1 MSINNRVYY
10 ASQAVQLRPVSAS
23 GTGFAYWYHPLGVQ
37 SVGMQ
42 TSFSTEQTFQLGT
55 VEIYDNVE
63 TIPEV
68 EVTINKII
76 DSTAPLYLM
85 CMGGSN
91 GIPGAEGQTLVSL
104 SNNRVHFRLG
114 IYGDDKQYI
123 SDNASSSVLCSG
135 MYLSSFNYTFPVDGN
150 ATEEVTLVG
159 NNKFWNT
166 GNIPGV
172 QSANFVAG
180 NIFAPSTNIG
190 GINPS
195 QTSGVVRRQYLNV
208 FGSVLPTGS
217 GGIRTPNG
225 AAVLPHIQNI
235 SISADLGRESIN
247 QLGKFGP
254 YCRYATFPIEVT
266 SEFEIIAQDGD
277 GIDVKD
283 FKGDV
288 FCGQL
293 KKNLTNQTIEI
304 AVCDNDHT
312 NTNNFMKFDLG
323 NKNTLTSV
331 NYTGG
336 DTGGGNATVSYSFR
350 NFNNFF
356 ITASGS
362 YKSGIAFADS
372 NGVVSAQSVAFDQSE
387 PVAVA
392 LDNSE
397 QVALNESEPV
407 SYLDY
412 NSGDNNNV

>member
-1 MSINNRVYY
+1 MPNNRIYY
-10 ASQAVQLRPVSAS
+10 ASQAVQLRPTNAD
-23 GTGFAYWYHPLGVQ
+23 GTAFGYWYHPLAVQ
-37 SVGMQ
+37 SVGM
-42 TSFSTEQTFQLGT
+42 TTNFTTEQTFQLGT

-68 EVTINKII
+68 EVTINKVI

-85 CMGGSN
+85 CMGGSA
-91 GIPGAEGQTLVSL
+91 GIPGADSQTLVSL

-114 IYGDDKQYI
+114 IYGDDQQYI
-123 SDNASSSVLCSG
+123 SNTAQSSVLCSG

-159 NNKFWNT
+159 NNKLWNT

-172 QSANFVAG
+172 QNADFSAG
-180 NIFAPSTNIG
+180 SIFSPNNTVG

-195 QTSGVVRRQYLNV
+195 QNSGIVRRQYLNV
-208 FGSVLPTGS
+208 IGSVLPTGS

-235 SISADLGRESIN
+235 TISADLGRETIN

-277 GIDVKD
+277 GVDVND
-283 FKGDV
+283 FKNDV
-288 FCGQL
+288 FCGTL
-293 KKNLTNQTIEI
+293 KKNLVNKRIEI
-304 AVCDNDHT
+304 AVCDDN
-312 NTNNFMKFDLG
+312 NTNDNNTMMFDLG
-323 NKNTLTSV
+323 SKNTLTSV

-336 DTGGGNATVSYSFR
+336 DTGGGNATITYSFR
-350 NFNNFF
+350 NFNNFS
-356 ITASGS
+356 IVASGS
-362 YKSGIAFADS
+362 YKSGIAVADAD
-372 NGVVSAQSVAFDQSE
+372 NAVSAQSFKV
-387 PVAVA
+387 
-392 LDNSE
+392 DNS
-397 QVALNESEPV
+397 AAPV

>member
-10 ASQAVQLRPVSAS
+10 ASQAIQLRPTSAE
-23 GTGFAYWYHPLGVQ
+23 GTSFSHWYHPLAVQ

-42 TSFSTEQTFQLGT
+42 TNFTTEQTFQLGT
-55 VEIYDNVE
+55 VELYDNVE

-68 EVTINKII
+68 EVTINKVI

-85 CMGGSN
+85 CMGGST
-91 GIPGAEGQTLVSL
+91 GIPGADSKSLVSL

-123 SDNASSSVLCSG
+123 TGSAKASVLCSG

-159 NNKFWNT
+159 NSKLWNT

-172 QSANFVAG
+172 QSSDFAAG
-180 NIFAPSTNIG
+180 TIFEPSTTVG
-190 GINPS
+190 VDGTDVGIKPS
-195 QTSGVVRRQYLNV
+195 TSSGIVTRQYLNIID
-208 FGSVLPTGS
+208 SVLPTGV
-217 GGIRTPNG
+217 GGIRTPDG
-225 AAVLPHIQNI
+225 QHQVPHLQNI
-235 SISADLGRESIN
+235 TISADLGRETIN

-277 GIDVKD
+277 GVDAND
-283 FKGDV
+283 FKNDV
-288 FCGQL
+288 FCGSL
-293 KKNLTNQTIEI
+293 KKNLHNKTITLS
-304 AVCDNDHT
+304 VCDKEHNNDE
-312 NTNNFMKFDLG
+312 NTMTFHLG
-323 NKNTLTSV
+323 DKNTLTSI

-350 NFNNFF
+350 NFNNFS
-356 ITASGS
+356 ITAVGK
-362 YKSGIAFADS
+362 YKKGIAFPDAGGEVSTQSIVANSSKPVALDS
-372 NGVVSAQSVAFDQSE
+372 SE
-387 PVAVA
+387 PV
-392 LDNSE
+392 
-397 QVALNESEPV
+397 P
-407 SYLDY
+407 YLDY

>member
-10 ASQAVQLRPVSAS
+10 ASQAIQLRPVSAS
-23 GTGFAYWYHPLGVQ
+23 GTGFDYWYHPLAVQ

-42 TSFSTEQTFQLGT
+42 TKFATEQTFQLGT

-63 TIPEV
+63 NIPEV

-85 CMGGSN
+85 CMGGSG
-91 GIPGAEGQTLVSL
+91 GIPAADSQTLVSL

-114 IYGDDKQYI
+114 IYGDDKQHI
-123 SDNASSSVLCSG
+123 TGGAGSSVLCSG

-172 QSANFVAG
+172 QSANFSAG
-180 NIFAPSTNIG
+180 NIFAPDTRIG

-195 QTSGVVRRQYLNV
+195 ATSGVVRRQYLNV
-208 FGSVLPTGS
+208 FGSTLPTGS

-225 AAVLPHIQNI
+225 QATLPHIQNI
-235 SISADLGRESIN
+235 TISANLGRESIN

-266 SEFEIIAQDGD
+266 SEFGIIAQDGD
-277 GIDVKD
+277 GMDVDD
-283 FKGDV
+283 FKNDV
-288 FCGQL
+288 FCGTL
-293 KKNLTNQTIEI
+293 KKNLTNKTII
-304 AVCDNDHT
+304 LAVCDNDPT
-312 NTNNFMKFDLG
+312 NANNTMTFNLG
-323 NKNTLTSV
+323 AKNTLTSV

-336 DTGGGNATVSYSFR
+336 DTGGGNATISYSFR
-350 NFNNFF
+350 NFNNFH
-356 ITASGS
+356 ISASGS
-362 YKSGIAFADS
+362 YKSGIAFAD
-372 NGVVSAQSVAFDQSE
+372 NGGAVSAQSVALDESG

-397 QVALNESEPV
+397 QFALNESEPV